1 MDELRR
7 IPKLTTD
14 MQKDLIKLRHVHPQ
28 GIRDWMEVRKVR
40 GVGPNVMVQILIFCK
55 DPATTPLPAVQPD
68 DSGLYPGDTLEL
80 PEMPA
85 EGSSSGT
92 DPELPGLVFSSSSN
106 ASTSG
111 SSTSHPTGVILHTVA
126 VTPGQQ
132 TNKWHEVFLAAGSDE
147 KPGQV
152 MLDSG
157 CFRCVAGKRT
167 HTKMRDYLRQYGL
180 NPLEINRVEEFVFGN
195 CDTELSDKKLY
206 VPRVP

>member
-1 MDELRR
+1 
-7 IPKLTTD
+7 
-14 MQKDLIKLRHVHPQ
+14 
-28 GIRDWMEVRKVR
+28 
-40 GVGPNVMVQILIFCK
+40 MVQLFVYCK
-55 DPATTPLPAVQPD
+55 DPSTTPLQAVQPGND
-68 DSGLYPGDTLEL
+68 GLSLGDNMEL
-80 PEMPA
+80 PEMLVG
-85 EGSSSGT
+85 GSSSGT

-167 HTKMRDYLRQYGL
+167 HAKMKDSLRQ
-180 NPLEINRVEEFVFGN
+180 
-195 CDTELSDKKLY
+195 
-206 VPRVP
+206 